1 MRVGTC
7 KITAKPAT
15 CEPYDTVNF
24 INGKGTV
31 AVVETADD
39 ATSSTVKFDV
49 DAGEITA
56 DETKPGAVKGPVTA
70 DEAKKLADNLANAQ
84 NAVNNLAP
92 DADDATKKAAKMHL
106 RQPKMR
112 QRR

>member
-1 MRVGTC
+1 MLNAGWNLQNNGEARDFV
-7 KITAKPAT
+7 K
-15 CEPYDTVNF
+15 PYDTVNF

-56 DETKPGAVKGPVTA
+56 ETKDGKATGKVVGPVPA
-70 DEAKKLADNLANAQ
+70 DKKTCRFA
-84 NAVNNLAP
+84 
-92 DADDATKKAAKMHL
+92 
-106 RQPKMR
+106 
-112 QRR
+112 